1 MSYYAP
7 SVNREVLRK
16 KDFFEMLFKFS
27 KPMFQNRYLSILT
40 KEHPEGTCIV
50 DIGVPVKPL

>member
-1 MSYYAP
+1 M
-7 SVNREVLRK
+7 RK